1 MMCMGAVPDAGS
13 ATNQH
18 GDAPMHEHIIFK
30 KILGRKDVTIKSV
43 SFDNEGV
50 VLDLRPRYPRPQC
63 SGCLHGVSAVYD
75 RMAPRTWRHL
85 DVGGM
90 ALRLRYGLRR
100 VDCPRCGVVVETVP
114 WADKSAWHTR
124 DFEDATAHLAQRC
137 DKTMVTELMRI
148 GWRTVG
154 SIIKRVVAR
163 RQDADLLAGLT
174 HIGVDELSYRRHHE
188 YVTVVFDHVHG
199 RVVWA
204 APGKSAE
211 TLKQF
216 FRDLGPER
224 RAAIK
229 LVTAD
234 MSAAYTKAIKEA
246 VPQATVA
253 YDRFHVQ
260 RLAHDALD
268 AVRRAEVREAG
279 GASEAPELKRLR
291 WALHK
296 NPWNLTL
303 AQDEK
308 LADLP
313 RINERIYRAY
323 LLKESLAAALDG
335 RQHNVARQRLLEWVA
350 WATRSRLM
358 PFKKLAATM
367 MDHLEGILAYVRTGM
382 TNAAVEGM
390 NGKIRTITRRSYG
403 FHNVENLIAMVF
415 LCCSGLILLPVFKYP
430 SNA

>member
-1 MMCMGAVPDAGS
+1 
-13 ATNQH
+13 
-18 GDAPMHEHIIFK
+18 MHERSIFK
-30 KILGRKDVTIKSV
+30 QVLGWKDVTVKSV
-43 SFDNEGV
+43 RFDNEGV
-50 VLDLRPRYPRPQC
+50 ILEVRPRHPRPLC
-63 SGCLHGVSAVYD
+63 SGCQRGVSRVYD
-75 RMAPRTWRHL
+75 TMPARTWRHL
-85 DVGGM
+85 DACGM
-90 ALRLRYGLRR
+90 ELRLRYGLRR
-100 VDCPRCGVVVETVP
+100 VACPRCGVVVETVP

-148 GWRTVG
+148 AWRTVG

-163 RQDADLLAGLT
+163 RQDADLLADLT
-174 HIGVDELSYRRHHE
+174 HIGVDELSYRRHHQ

-216 FRDLGPER
+216 FNELGPER
-224 RAAIK
+224 RAGIR

-234 MSAAYTKAIKEA
+234 LSAAYTKAIKEA
-246 VPQATVA
+246 VPQATLA

-268 AVRRAEVREAG
+268 AVRRTEVREAG
-279 GASEAPELKRLR
+279 GASAAPELKRLR
-291 WALHK
+291 WVLHK

-303 AQDEK
+303 SQDEK

-313 RINERIYRAY
+313 RINARIYRAY

-335 RQHNVARQRLLEWVA
+335 RQHNVARERLLEWAA
-350 WATRSRLM
+350 WAKRSRLE
-358 PFKKLAATM
+358 PFKKLAKTM
-367 MDHLEGILAYVRTGM
+367 MTHLEGILAYVRTGM

-403 FHNVENLIAMVF
+403 FHNVHNLIAMVF

-430 SNA
+430 DHA